1 MLTMNEIV
9 EKLNVAPVQFNRMM
23 QQERYCEAKWLFYNC
38 MVTAVFIELDEAAM
52 ERLFGEQG
60 AFKSELV
67 KKAYE
72 KAGGGID
79 RTAED
84 YAEAERRSRNVRFSF
99 QTKRILERLNGI
111 PDSTK
116 RSSVCRVE

>member
-9 EKLNVAPVQFNRMM
+9 EKLNAAPEQFNKLM
-23 QQERYCEAKWLFYNC
+23 QEEKYCAAKWLFYDC
-38 MVTAVFIELDEAAM
+38 MVTAVFIELDEAVM

-60 AFKSELV
+60 AFEPELV

-84 YAEAERRSRNVRFSF
+84 YAEAARCSRNVRFSF
-99 QTKRILERLNGI
+99 QEERVPECFNDASDG
-111 PDSTK
+111 TK
-116 RSSVCRVE
+116 RSGVCRVG

>member
-38 MVTAVFIELDEAAM
+38 MVTM

-60 AFKSELV
+60 AFKPELV
-67 KKAYE
+67 KKAYK

-84 YAEAERRSRNVRFSF
+84 YAEAERCSRNVRFSF
-99 QTKRILERLNGI
+99 QTKRIQERLNGI
-111 PDSTK
+111 PDGTK